1 MKIHSMNGLI
11 YGKDIL
17 FNIGNGDPE
26 KIEYTAVLQVRDIDL
41 AELLPKDRRKKIDDG
56 KIKLDL
62 NIAGQNLTDPIAN
75 LELFF
80 STFYIGEDF
89 GKSAIRIVS
98 PSNVITDTIINSYRV
113 DKIEVELTKGLVYA
127 VIKFKKSI
135 FNSMI
140 FQVENDMIS
149 QERIPLA
156 SFLKQTEKELS
167 TYK

>member
-1 MKIHSMNGLI
+1 MINPRFQEINQARQDIAIYRERLDTAEKLKASREQLI
-11 YGKDIL
+11 AAYNSIQKS
-17 FNIGNGDPE
+17 
-26 KIEYTAVLQVRDIDL
+26 DL
-41 AELLPKDRRKKIDDG
+41 DSLKALLP
-56 KIKLDL
+56 
-62 NIAGQNLTDPIAN
+62 
-75 LELFF
+75 
-80 STFYIGEDF
+80 
-89 GKSAIRIVS
+89 
-98 PSNVITDTIINSYRV
+98 DTV
-113 DKIEVELTKGLVYA
+113 DNIEVELTKGLVYA

>member
-1 MKIHSMNGLI
+1 M
-11 YGKDIL
+11 
-17 FNIGNGDPE
+17 
-26 KIEYTAVLQVRDIDL
+26 
-41 AELLPKDRRKKIDDG
+41 
-56 KIKLDL
+56 